1 MLRWWPRNHGALPN
15 WAGAGRRHDSVA
27 KHVKANPGVKLQT
40 LGQLLP
46 LPVTGKLKVNLLKDE
61 DERFSV
67 DGDQTIHHK

>member
-1 MLRWWPRNHGALPN
+1 
-15 WAGAGRRHDSVA
+15 VA

-40 LGQLLP
+40 LGQHLP